1 METKVMDN
9 DDSVEVDLLQIF
21 RVIMTRIWV
30 ILLSGILT
38 GIIALVITQTLIT
51 PMYTSSVKLYVISR
65 QSDQT
70 TTLSDI
76 QSSTQLVKDY
86 KVLVTSLPVVDQ
98 VITDLGLNIDN
109 NDLINKI
116 ECTIETDSRVLA
128 ITVTDADPVQAKH
141 IADDLADVFSSRITQ
156 IMKIDSVNVIEY
168 GSVAESPVSP
178 NVKKNVAIGLLIGIL
193 LSTSIIV
200 IKFIVDDTIKT
211 SEDVERYLGISTL
224 SLIPLTREEYN
235 GKKSKRKRRLRR

>member
-109 NDLINKI
+109 NDLINEI

-168 GSVAESPVSP
+168 GSVAESPASP

>member
-98 VITDLGLNIDN
+98 VITDLGLNIDD

-168 GSVAESPVSP
+168 GSVAESPASP

-235 GKKSKRKRRLRR
+235 GKRVSVRED

>member
-168 GSVAESPVSP
+168 GSVAESPASP

-193 LSTSIIV
+193 LSTSIII
-200 IKFIVDDTIKT
+200 IKFIADDTIKT

>member
-168 GSVAESPVSP
+168 GSVAESPASP

>member
-98 VITDLGLNIDN
+98 VITDLGLNIDD

-168 GSVAESPVSP
+168 GSVAESPASP

>member
-98 VITDLGLNIDN
+98 VITDLGLNIDD

-168 GSVAESPVSP
+168 GSVAESPASP

-200 IKFIVDDTIKT
+200 IGFIVDDTIKT

>member
-168 GSVAESPVSP
+168 GSVAESPASP

-200 IKFIVDDTIKT
+200 IRFIVDDTIKT

>member
-1 METKVMDN
+1 
-9 DDSVEVDLLQIF
+9 
-21 RVIMTRIWV
+21 
-30 ILLSGILT
+30 
-38 GIIALVITQTLIT
+38 
-51 PMYTSSVKLYVISR
+51 MYTSSVKLYVISR

-98 VITDLGLNIDN
+98 VITDLGLNIDD

-168 GSVAESPVSP
+168 GSVAESPASP

>member
-98 VITDLGLNIDN
+98 VITDLGLNIDD

-168 GSVAESPVSP
+168 G
-178 NVKKNVAIGLLIGIL
+178 KLLQRAQL
-193 LSTSIIV
+193 VLM
-200 IKFIVDDTIKT
+200 
-211 SEDVERYLGISTL
+211 
-224 SLIPLTREEYN
+224 
-235 GKKSKRKRRLRR
+235 LRRM

>member
-98 VITDLGLNIDN
+98 VITDLGLNIDD

-168 GSVAESPVSP
+168 GSVAESPASP

-211 SEDVERYLGISTL
+211 SDDVERYLGISTL